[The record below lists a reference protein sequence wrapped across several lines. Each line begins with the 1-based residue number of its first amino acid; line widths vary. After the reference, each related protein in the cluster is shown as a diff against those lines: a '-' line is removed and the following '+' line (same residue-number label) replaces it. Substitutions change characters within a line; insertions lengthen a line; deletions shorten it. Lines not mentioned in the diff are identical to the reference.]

1 MAAGR
6 HAVDK
11 LLQVCEQS
19 NKLSADDLAAVRA
32 KRQLLID
39 RDILSPE
46 TVQYSSYE
54 QLRDCGFTHGVAVCL
69 KRVFPTEPA
78 ADTGAADGTSV
89 PDSWQVL
96 MEKTDRWCDY
106 WIAKSI
112 IYGPERPAHQSAVKK
127 VA

>member
-69 KRVFPTEPA
+69 KRVFPTVPQNQQPTQEQQMA
-78 ADTGAADGTSV
+78 RLFLTAGRSSWRKRIAGVITGS
-89 PDSWQVL
+89 PSPL
-96 MEKTDRWCDY
+96 SMDR
-106 WIAKSI
+106 
-112 IYGPERPAHQSAVKK
+112 SAQHTNLQ
-127 VA
+127 